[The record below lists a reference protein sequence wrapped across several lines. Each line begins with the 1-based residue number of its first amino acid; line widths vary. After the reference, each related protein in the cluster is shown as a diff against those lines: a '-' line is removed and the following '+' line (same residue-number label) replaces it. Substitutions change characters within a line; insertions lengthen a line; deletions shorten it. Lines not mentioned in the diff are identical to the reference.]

1 MAEGTNI
8 MSASD
13 LMLTFLSHTSE
24 NDVKYIRG
32 LNPFTIKVD
41 GEEMF
46 IYIKNLSPAQ
56 LSNNNPD
63 VWRIQLPVRDDFESI
78 KESASPFVLLGY
90 DKDND
95 VYTTWNPYWC
105 KQRLNVGK
113 SVSMYS
119 RLSLQQ
125 RVHETGI
132 IEKLPLNNDGDV
144 VCIPG
149 NGIYEYLKNIK
160 TYYPEETIF
169 VAKNSSLQSKPLEIK
184 TPEEL
189 YKEFIDIPANVDGYS
204 KFLEVA
210 GRSKSTIGNYLNA
223 LNYVID
229 NGIFEKYNS
238 LFLGCLNY
246 AQYQVPMK
254 KLVATDEIKEK
265 DVPWHG
271 AIRAALNRY
280 LEYWMS
286 KTDSEPKQA
295 SLFDKENEET
305 VVERFYELD
314 EFGKIVALDEELVKL
329 LIPYTKEDYPDYE
342 LMERIAEN
350 FYSPEITEKMNPF
363 DWIKLFENLKKVK
376 KGKSKKNQIKRERNT
391 PSTEN
396 KDNEERDSKTLRK
409 ATVLRIEFS
418 DGTVIQHHS
427 ATETYVEVIENN
439 YPDLIEEIDF
449 GYAVISKEKL
459 PDFKNTKRA
468 QVQLNNGYWLSTN
481 FSTDTK
487 ADILRKISD
496 ELGLEL
502 KIDIVDKQ

>member
-1 MAEGTNI
+1 MTEGTKI

-41 GEEMF
+41 GEETY

-56 LSNNNPD
+56 LSNNNHD
-63 VWRIQLPVRDDFESI
+63 IWRIQLPVRDDFESI
-78 KESASPFVLLGY
+78 KVSSLQFVLLGY

-113 SVSMYS
+113 SVSLYS

-125 RVHETGI
+125 RVHETEV
-132 IEKLPLNNDGDV
+132 IEKIPLNNDGDV

-149 NGIYEYLKNIK
+149 KKIYEYLKNIK
-160 TYYPEETIF
+160 TFYPEETIF
-169 VAKNSSLQSKPLEIK
+169 VAKNSSLQTKPLEIK
-184 TPEEL
+184 PPEEL
-189 YKEFIDIPANVDGYS
+189 YTRFMDVSSNEYGYS
-204 KFLEVA
+204 RFLEAA
-210 GRSKSTIGNYLNA
+210 GRTKSTIKNYLNA

-229 NGIFEKYNS
+229 NRILEKYRS
-238 LFLGCLNY
+238 LFDGCLNY
-246 AQYQVPMK
+246 VQYQEPMK
-254 KLVATDEIKEK
+254 KLVVTDEIKEK
-265 DVPWHG
+265 DKPWHG

-280 LEYWMS
+280 LEFWIF
-286 KTDSEPKQA
+286 KTDSVPKQA
-295 SLFDKENEET
+295 SLFDKENEDT

-329 LIPYTKEDYPDYE
+329 LKPYTKEDYPDYE

-350 FYSPEITEKMNPF
+350 FYNTSVTEKMNPY
-363 DWIKLFENLKKVK
+363 DWINLFENLKKVK
-376 KGKSKKNQIKRERNT
+376 KGKCKKKQVKIEYNFIPAKDINT
-391 PSTEN
+391 IEG
-396 KDNEERDSKTLRK
+396 KTNYRHK
-409 ATVLRIEFS
+409 ASILRIEFS

-427 ATETYVEVIENN
+427 ATKTYVEVIENN
-439 YPDLIEEIDF
+439 YPDLIENIDF
-449 GYAVISKEKL
+449 GYTVLSKDKL
-459 PDFKNTKRA
+459 LDYKNTKRA

-481 FSTDTK
+481 YSTETK
-487 ADILRKISD
+487 AKILQKISD
-496 ELGLEL
+496 ELGLDL
-502 KIDIVDKQ
+502 KINIVNK